1 MSNFKVVLEEGVIRT
16 TSHPYQLHFLYKT
29 KVDRLE
35 DSSIDMLGLSLTKI
49 GNICGYSPDHD
60 FLIGWYL
67 FCFNNIKV
75 GYYFS
80 YIA

>member
-1 MSNFKVVLEEGVIRT
+1 
-16 TSHPYQLHFLYKT
+16 
-29 KVDRLE
+29 
-35 DSSIDMLGLSLTKI
+35 LSLTKI